1 MSASVDKALH
11 ASIRICIDELY
22 QNAEIEVAR
31 TSSITPLGE
40 LIGSFN
46 LVIKELSGL
55 SQSRAIEYLVSQGAL
70 LEAPTLAGE
79 DELAG
84 FLYANTA
91 YGCIFV
97 EAEDLLV
104 RRRFSAAHELGHY
117 ILHFRPLLITAQSAQ
132 QYLELT
138 EVLYRGRTDDP
149 LEMESGQVVKSKQ
162 QTVERE
168 LPPAGRMEY
177 EANQFATELLMPA
190 EVVRDLFAR
199 TMLRFNDNDLVS
211 YLATEMLVS
220 QEAMR
225 LRLKNFDLLPLPEQ
239 HFKQGETV

>member
-1 MSASVDKALH
+1 MSTLVDKALQ
-11 ASIRICIDELY
+11 ASIRACIDELY
-22 QNAEIEVAR
+22 QKAEMEVSH

-55 SQSRAIEYLVSQGAL
+55 SQSKAIAYLVSEGAL
-70 LEAPTLAGE
+70 VEAPTLVGE
-79 DELAG
+79 EELAG

-117 ILHFRPLLITAQSAQ
+117 LLHFRPLLITAQRAQ

-138 EVLYRGRTDDP
+138 EVLYRGSTDDP
-149 LEMESGQVVKSKQ
+149 LEMGNGQVVRPKQ
-162 QTVERE
+162 QMVERE
-168 LPPAGRMEY
+168 LPPVGRMEY

-190 EVVRDLFAR
+190 EVVRSLFAR
-199 TMLRFNDNDLVS
+199 VMLRFNEGDLVS
-211 YLATEMLVS
+211 CMATEMLVS
-220 QEAMR
+220 EKAMR
-225 LRLKNFDLLPLPEQ
+225 IRLENFGLLPLPERR
-239 HFKQGETV
+239 F